1 MKPELATFIANDTD
15 TAVLIAPPGRQRSPL
30 WAFVARGSAREAIE
44 RARLHREQL
53 QRTRALR
60 DIGILVGLAVAGGVL
75 FLLSELGVA
84 VPVFAWV
91 AAIVGGFFMVSR
103 IVTDPRPH
111 HPTSEDDIQAAI
123 ARALAGRDALTVCSV
138 ELARQMT
145 AAQHHALVVAGTY
158 GLTREVLE
166 LLQEQLETQRREEEE
181 RAEHHR
187 RAQALA
193 IVDEHITP

>member
-1 MKPELATFIANDTD
+1 MKPEHATFIANDTD
-15 TAVLIAPPGRQRSPL
+15 TAVLISPPGRQSSPL
-30 WAFVARGSAREAIE
+30 WAFVTRGSAREAIE
-44 RARLHREQL
+44 RARTHREQL

-60 DIGILVGLAVAGGVL
+60 DIGILVGLAAAGGVL
-75 FLLSELGVA
+75 FLLHELGVA

-91 AAIVGGFFMVSR
+91 AALVGGFFLLSR

-123 ARALAGRDALTVCSV
+123 ARAVAGRDALTVCSV
-138 ELARQMT
+138 ELARQLT
-145 AAQHHALVVAGTY
+145 EAQHHALVVAGTY

-166 LLQEQLETQRREEEE
+166 LLQEQLETQRREEEQ

-187 RAQALA
+187 RTQALA